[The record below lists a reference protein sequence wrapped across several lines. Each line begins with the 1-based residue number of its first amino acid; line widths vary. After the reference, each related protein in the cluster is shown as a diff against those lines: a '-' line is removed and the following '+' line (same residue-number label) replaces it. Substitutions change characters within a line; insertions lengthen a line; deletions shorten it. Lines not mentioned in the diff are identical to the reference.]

1 MGRAGRLQKRTGTNQ
16 DRLEETDSQH
26 WTNVAREAV
35 GAATTRTPTKSPKSK
50 KRKDNSA
57 PTDSPVQPPAKKKKT
72 EEKKNGK
79 KPKTTEDGKAK
90 CKPLP
95 PVVST
100 LPIEKVPGWAAI
112 AIPYNYNELRAAF
125 LEYND
130 FKWAAGKLNIRDK
143 CSDQFLQDNW
153 EAWRKLATPK
163 GRNVE
168 TRKSFLH
175 YAGLERNGIPI
186 EWETVNLSTQMN
198 KLEES
203 DLFAAKLYLFRRR
216 FEFRG
221 DLVVREDPRAEIGP
235 SKRKRQV
242 VGAIFPQNQRTLRPH
257 MPEIDDVRIAPPR
270 GDTKGKSIANEEEEQ
285 NPNPSASKDTSAA
298 PSGSGKSTRGYGD
311 LPTKFHEFTSQRS
324 QGLPDIISNPESV
337 NKIMYATRLLCDVV
351 EEHVVDNETNYSQF
365 SQPVDLASSSQ
376 IEREKYERME
386 QRCLEAESK
395 LEKLKQDYT
404 VLCARKDTHVYP
416 QNIDAYVANPDL
428 VPELAEMRNAFEIN
442 HDTTWKEQS
451 MYQFFSNELTGHV
464 EKPYQPRDPL
474 TSMTGIGGSNVEKG
488 ETTKPA
494 SKTTSDVSISGK
506 IGVTNEVSP
515 TPKKAGSVE
524 AKKAQV
530 GGVSGDDSPAS
541 GSHNN
546 LSPQRMI
553 QIITARPK
561 VEMLSPTIPPLEPRE
576 IFPPSLL
583 LDSQADHPKTELEP
597 LELPASSSN
606 NNSVLATDSEF
617 VANIIGDIFPALKK
631 DDIQGV
637 VAGAPK
643 NHSPAVEVVLPST
656 VEVVQ
661 PSTGELIVLSPEKSV
676 EKKKGKKIPI
686 FVSESLMPGR
696 WVHSEVINWYITE
709 SIRPGMNDM
718 PGWFFAHTHWYTKLE
733 QIVVDED
740 PDSTTWDNTVLEKL
754 ERHRKGL
761 LPPVE
766 NAVDIRYI
774 VVPIH
779 GENHWSVVL
788 IHVNDARDACVIYH
802 MDSVKTYHDHAQ
814 IGTLLSTWI
823 ELGLKL
829 NMRTTIVATG
839 IHLQK
844 NSFDCGVHV
853 LYIITKLI
861 EAEKEGKLL
870 QYLENG
876 GVPTEWG
883 TPEIVS
889 NFRQELRDWFDQ
901 LSE

>member
-1 MGRAGRLQKRTGTNQ
+1 
-16 DRLEETDSQH
+16 
-26 WTNVAREAV
+26 
-35 GAATTRTPTKSPKSK
+35 
-50 KRKDNSA
+50 
-57 PTDSPVQPPAKKKKT
+57 
-72 EEKKNGK
+72 
-79 KPKTTEDGKAK
+79 
-90 CKPLP
+90 
-95 PVVST
+95 
-100 LPIEKVPGWAAI
+100 
-112 AIPYNYNELRAAF
+112 
-125 LEYND
+125 
-130 FKWAAGKLNIRDK
+130 
-143 CSDQFLQDNW
+143 
-153 EAWRKLATPK
+153 
-163 GRNVE
+163 
-168 TRKSFLH
+168 
-175 YAGLERNGIPI
+175 
-186 EWETVNLSTQMN
+186 
-198 KLEES
+198 
-203 DLFAAKLYLFRRR
+203 
-216 FEFRG
+216 
-221 DLVVREDPRAEIGP
+221 
-235 SKRKRQV
+235 
-242 VGAIFPQNQRTLRPH
+242 
-257 MPEIDDVRIAPPR
+257 
-270 GDTKGKSIANEEEEQ
+270 
-285 NPNPSASKDTSAA
+285 
-298 PSGSGKSTRGYGD
+298 
-311 LPTKFHEFTSQRS
+311 
-324 QGLPDIISNPESV
+324 
-337 NKIMYATRLLCDVV
+337 MYATRLLCDVV

-442 HDTTWKEQS
+442 HDTTWKEQCS
-451 MYQFFSNELTGHV
+451 SCKDCIAFLPTIQPGSCACRYHFHCFWKYACTRSCCANCGISFLPAMYQFFSNELTGHV

-561 VEMLSPTIPPLEPRE
+561 VEMLSPTIPPLEP
-576 IFPPSLL
+576 
-583 LDSQADHPKTELEP
+583 H
-597 LELPASSSN
+597 
-606 NNSVLATDSEF
+606 
-617 VANIIGDIFPALKK
+617 IFPALKK

-870 QYLENG
+870 QYFENG

>member
-1 MGRAGRLQKRTGTNQ
+1 
-16 DRLEETDSQH
+16 
-26 WTNVAREAV
+26 
-35 GAATTRTPTKSPKSK
+35 
-50 KRKDNSA
+50 
-57 PTDSPVQPPAKKKKT
+57 
-72 EEKKNGK
+72 
-79 KPKTTEDGKAK
+79 
-90 CKPLP
+90 
-95 PVVST
+95 
-100 LPIEKVPGWAAI
+100 
-112 AIPYNYNELRAAF
+112 
-125 LEYND
+125 
-130 FKWAAGKLNIRDK
+130 
-143 CSDQFLQDNW
+143 
-153 EAWRKLATPK
+153 
-163 GRNVE
+163 
-168 TRKSFLH
+168 
-175 YAGLERNGIPI
+175 
-186 EWETVNLSTQMN
+186 
-198 KLEES
+198 
-203 DLFAAKLYLFRRR
+203 
-216 FEFRG
+216 
-221 DLVVREDPRAEIGP
+221 
-235 SKRKRQV
+235 
-242 VGAIFPQNQRTLRPH
+242 

-298 PSGSGKSTRGYGD
+298 PSGSGKSTRGYED

-442 HDTTWKEQS
+442 HDTTWKEQCS
-451 MYQFFSNELTGHV
+451 SCKDCIAFLPTIQL
-464 EKPYQPRDPL
+464 
-474 TSMTGIGGSNVEKG
+474 GSCAYVSILLQRIDGACGEAVPTAGSTDEHDWYWRIKCGKG

-530 GGVSGDDSPAS
+530 GGVSGDDFPAS

-643 NHSPAVEVVLPST
+643 NHSPAVEVV
-656 VEVVQ
+656 Q

-718 PGWFFAHTHWYTKLE
+718 SGWFFAHTHWYTKLE

-740 PDSTTWDNTVLEKL
+740 PDSTTWDNTVLENL

-761 LPPVE
+761 LPPAE
-766 NAVDIRYI
+766 NTVDIRYI

-779 GENHWSVVL
+779 GENHWSIVL

-844 NSFDCGVHV
+844 NSFDCGVHI

-889 NFRQELRDWFDQ
+889 NFRQELRD
-901 LSE
+901 

>member
-1 MGRAGRLQKRTGTNQ
+1 
-16 DRLEETDSQH
+16 
-26 WTNVAREAV
+26 
-35 GAATTRTPTKSPKSK
+35 
-50 KRKDNSA
+50 
-57 PTDSPVQPPAKKKKT
+57 
-72 EEKKNGK
+72 
-79 KPKTTEDGKAK
+79 
-90 CKPLP
+90 
-95 PVVST
+95 
-100 LPIEKVPGWAAI
+100 
-112 AIPYNYNELRAAF
+112 
-125 LEYND
+125 
-130 FKWAAGKLNIRDK
+130 
-143 CSDQFLQDNW
+143 
-153 EAWRKLATPK
+153 
-163 GRNVE
+163 
-168 TRKSFLH
+168 
-175 YAGLERNGIPI
+175 
-186 EWETVNLSTQMN
+186 
-198 KLEES
+198 
-203 DLFAAKLYLFRRR
+203 
-216 FEFRG
+216 
-221 DLVVREDPRAEIGP
+221 
-235 SKRKRQV
+235 
-242 VGAIFPQNQRTLRPH
+242 

-376 IEREKYERME
+376 IEREKYE
-386 QRCLEAESK
+386 
-395 LEKLKQDYT
+395 
-404 VLCARKDTHVYP
+404 H
-416 QNIDAYVANPDL
+416 
-428 VPELAEMRNAFEIN
+428 
-442 HDTTWKEQS
+442 
-451 MYQFFSNELTGHV
+451 
-464 EKPYQPRDPL
+464 
-474 TSMTGIGGSNVEKG
+474 
-488 ETTKPA
+488 
-494 SKTTSDVSISGK
+494 
-506 IGVTNEVSP
+506 
-515 TPKKAGSVE
+515 
-524 AKKAQV
+524 
-530 GGVSGDDSPAS
+530 
-541 GSHNN
+541 
-546 LSPQRMI
+546 
-553 QIITARPK
+553 
-561 VEMLSPTIPPLEPRE
+561 
-576 IFPPSLL
+576 
-583 LDSQADHPKTELEP
+583 
-597 LELPASSSN
+597 
-606 NNSVLATDSEF
+606 
-617 VANIIGDIFPALKK
+617 
-631 DDIQGV
+631 
-637 VAGAPK
+637 
-643 NHSPAVEVVLPST
+643 
-656 VEVVQ
+656 
-661 PSTGELIVLSPEKSV
+661 
-676 EKKKGKKIPI
+676 
-686 FVSESLMPGR
+686 
-696 WVHSEVINWYITE
+696 
-709 SIRPGMNDM
+709 
-718 PGWFFAHTHWYTKLE
+718 
-733 QIVVDED
+733 

-889 NFRQELRDWFDQ
+889 NFLQELRDWFDQ